1 MDYDILKNRMKIGLE
16 KYSDY
21 LLLALI
27 VVIIFIIIVVSLKQI
42 KIIND
47 NGFTKLSTNSED
59 FVDKGLENDVINNTT
74 NSDILNG
81 KKEISTIKV
90 HIDGDVLNPGVV
102 EIPQDSRLQDAV
114 EEVGGLN
121 EDAVTKNINLASR
134 LEDGQKVYIPS
145 IEEVE
150 ESNNLIKEEDYIDNN
165 KNAKININNA
175 GIEELQ
181 KIDGV
186 GPSLANRI
194 YQYRIKNGKFES
206 IDELK
211 NISGIGD
218 KKIDAI
224 RDSISL

>member
-1 MDYDILKNRMKIGLE
+1 MDYDILKNRVKIGLE
-16 KYSDY
+16 KNSDY
-21 LLLALI
+21 FIIALI
-27 VVIIFIIIVVSLKQI
+27 VVIAFVIIIAAIKQI
-42 KIIND
+42 KIIKD
-47 NGFTKLSTNSED
+47 EDFTKLSTNSEE
-59 FVDKGLENDVINNTT
+59 FVDKEEEYEAINNIL
-74 NSDILNG
+74 NNDILDE
-81 KKEISTIKV
+81 KEDNSTIKV

-121 EDAVTKNINLASR
+121 KDAVTKNINLASK

-145 IEEVE
+145 SQEIEDNKNILQE
-150 ESNNLIKEEDYIDNN
+150 EEFLDNN
-165 KNAKININNA
+165 KNGKININNA
-175 GIEELQ
+175 SIDELQ

-211 NISGIGD
+211 NVSGIGD